1 MTTHTTAPRVAAV
14 TGAAGGI
21 GTALCA
27 ALTSAGVRVAGLD
40 RIQAPAV
47 ELAIVADLA
56 DERAVAEAFVRV
68 ERELGSPGYLVCAS
82 GVVSEAPVEELEP
95 AEWRRVIDASLTA
108 AFLACRAVVP
118 SMRAAGRGRIVAL
131 SSGYARKG
139 YPRGA
144 HYAAAKA
151 GIEALVKSLAQE
163 VAADGVTVNAVAP
176 GPVDTAMVDHVKA
189 DPARVE
195 RTLSAIPAGRLGSAD
210 DVVAAILYLLSDEAA
225 YVTGQVLHVNGGM
238 LMP

>member
-1 MTTHTTAPRVAAV
+1 MTIAAI

-21 GTALCA
+21 GGALCV
-27 ALTSAGVRVAGLD
+27 ALTSRGVRVAGLD
-40 RIQAPAV
+40 RVEPPGAV
-47 ELAIVADLA
+47 ELAIAADLA
-56 DERAVAEAFVRV
+56 DERAAAEAFARV
-68 ERELGSPGYLVCAS
+68 ERELGVPELLVCAS
-82 GVVSEAPVEELEP
+82 GVVSEAPVDELEP

-118 SMRAAGRGRIVAL
+118 GMRAAGRGRIVAI

-151 GIEALVKSLAQE
+151 GVEALVKSLALE
-163 VAADGVTVNAVAP
+163 VAAAGVTVNAVAP

-189 DPARVE
+189 DPARLE
-195 RTLSAIPAGRLGSAD
+195 RTLAAIPAGRLGSVD
-210 DVVAAILYLLSDEAA
+210 DVVAAILYLLGDGAG